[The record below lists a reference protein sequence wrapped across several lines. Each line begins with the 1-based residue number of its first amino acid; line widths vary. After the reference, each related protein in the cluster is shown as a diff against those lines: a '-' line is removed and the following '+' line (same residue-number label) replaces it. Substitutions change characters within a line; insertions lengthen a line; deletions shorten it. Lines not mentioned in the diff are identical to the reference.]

1 MVKRFLIVMGVCVA
15 MLISA
20 SMFYANP
27 VFAEPEAY
35 HVGCAFAVTGKAS
48 WLGEPERNT
57 VLMIA
62 KQIND
67 AGGINGHPLVLH
79 IEDTQGDN
87 TRAVNAMKKL
97 IKKDKVCAIIG
108 PSRSG
113 TSMAAVPVVT
123 QSEIPMISCASAA
136 VITTP
141 VEQRK
146 WVFKVGP
153 DDSDAARNIFAH
165 MNAHNISQVGILT
178 GTTGFGAAGREQL
191 KELAKDYGIE
201 IIADETYNPTD
212 TDMTAQLISIRKTGA
227 QAVIN
232 WSIVPAQSIV
242 SKNMQQLK
250 MTIPLYQSHGFAN
263 IKYAEAAGDSA
274 EGCIFPAGRIMAVDT
289 LADDH
294 PQKKVLKEYKQAYE
308 ATYNDHVS
316 TFGGHAYDALW
327 IVVNALKK
335 VGADPAKIRD
345 ELEKTTFVGVGGV
358 FEYSETD
365 HCGLDK
371 DDFAMLTVK
380 DGNFVVL
387 ND

>member
-1 MVKRFLIVMGVCVA
+1 MVIVFCSSTG
-15 MLISA
+15 
-20 SMFYANP
+20 
-27 VFAEPEAY
+27 FAEPEAY

-57 VLMIA
+57 VEMIA
-62 KQIND
+62 KEIND

-87 TRAVNAMKKL
+87 TRAVNAVKKL
-97 IKKDKVCAIIG
+97 IKKNRVCAIIG

-113 TSMAAVPVVT
+113 TSMAAIPVVT
-123 QSEIPMISCASAA
+123 QSQIPMISCASAA

-141 VEQRK
+141 VEERK
-146 WVFKVGP
+146 WIFKVGP
-153 DDSDAARNIFAH
+153 DDSDAARNIYQH
-165 MNAHNISQVGILT
+165 MKTSNIQKIGILT
-178 GTTGFGAAGREQL
+178 GTTGFGAAGRDQL
-191 KELAKDYGIE
+191 KQLAGEYGIE
-201 IIADETYNPTD
+201 IIADETYSPAD
-212 TDMTAQLISIRKTGA
+212 TDMTAQLIRIRKSDA

-250 MTIPLYQSHGFAN
+250 MTTPLYQSHGFAN

-289 LADDH
+289 LSDDH
-294 PQKKVLKEYKQAYE
+294 PQKPVLSAYKKAYE
-308 ATYNDHVS
+308 STYNEHVS

-335 VGADPAKIRD
+335 VGDDSAKLRD

-371 DDFAMLTVK
+371 DDFEILTVK
-380 DGNFVVL
+380 DGKFVVL
-387 ND
+387 GN

>member
-1 MVKRFLIVMGVCVA
+1 
-15 MLISA
+15 
-20 SMFYANP
+20 
-27 VFAEPEAY
+27 
-35 HVGCAFAVTGKAS
+35 
-48 WLGEPERNT
+48 
-57 VLMIA
+57 
-62 KQIND
+62 
-67 AGGINGHPLVLH
+67 
-79 IEDTQGDN
+79 
-87 TRAVNAMKKL
+87 
-97 IKKDKVCAIIG
+97 
-108 PSRSG
+108 
-113 TSMAAVPVVT
+113 
-123 QSEIPMISCASAA
+123 

-165 MNAHNISQVGILT
+165 MNAHDISQVGILT

>member
-1 MVKRFLIVMGVCVA
+1 
-15 MLISA
+15 
-20 SMFYANP
+20 
-27 VFAEPEAY
+27 
-35 HVGCAFAVTGKAS
+35 
-48 WLGEPERNT
+48 
-57 VLMIA
+57 
-62 KQIND
+62 
-67 AGGINGHPLVLH
+67 
-79 IEDTQGDN
+79 
-87 TRAVNAMKKL
+87 
-97 IKKDKVCAIIG
+97 
-108 PSRSG
+108 
-113 TSMAAVPVVT
+113 
-123 QSEIPMISCASAA
+123 
-136 VITTP
+136 
-141 VEQRK
+141 VEERK
-146 WVFKVGP
+146 WIFKVGP

-165 MNAHNISQVGILT
+165 MNAHDISKIGIMT

-191 KELAKDYGIE
+191 KELSKEYGIE

-212 TDMTAQLISIRKTGA
+212 TDMTAQLISIRKSGA

-308 ATYNDHVS
+308 SAYNEHVS

-335 VGADPAKIRD
+335 VGPDPAKIRD
-345 ELEKTTFVGVGGV
+345 ELEKTTFVGVGGI
-358 FEYSETD
+358 FEFSETD

-380 DGNFVVL
+380 DGNFVVIKE
-387 ND
+387 

>member
-165 MNAHNISQVGILT
+165 MNAHDISQVGILT

-250 MTIPLYQSHGFAN
+250 MTIPFTRVMDLPISNMPRQPVTPL
-263 IKYAEAAGDSA
+263 KAAFFRPEESWPWIPWRMIILRKKSSKNTNRRMRLPIMTMSAPLGDM
-274 EGCIFPAGRIMAVDT
+274 PMM
-289 LADDH
+289 
-294 PQKKVLKEYKQAYE
+294 P
-308 ATYNDHVS
+308 
-316 TFGGHAYDALW
+316 
-327 IVVNALKK
+327 
-335 VGADPAKIRD
+335 
-345 ELEKTTFVGVGGV
+345 
-358 FEYSETD
+358 
-365 HCGLDK
+365 CGSL
-371 DDFAMLTVK
+371 
-380 DGNFVVL
+380 
-387 ND
+387 

>member
-1 MVKRFLIVMGVCVA
+1 MKRILILVCLCAAMVF
-15 MLISA
+15 SA
-20 SMFYANP
+20 STIYANP
-27 VFAEPEAY
+27 KAY

-57 VLMIA
+57 VEMLA

-67 AGGINGHPLVLH
+67 NGGINGHPLVLH

-87 TRAVNAMKKL
+87 TRAVNAVKKL

-108 PSRSG
+108 TSRSG
-113 TSMAAVPVVT
+113 TSMAAAPVAT
-123 QSEIPMISCASAA
+123 QSEIPMISCASAE

-146 WVFKVGP
+146 WIFKVAP
-153 DDSDAARNIFAH
+153 NDSDAARNIFEH
-165 MNAHNISQVGILT
+165 MNVHDIDKIGILT

-191 KELAKDYGIE
+191 KAIAAEYGIE

-242 SKNMQQLK
+242 SQNMQQLK
-250 MTIPLYQSHGFAN
+250 LTIPLYQSHGFAN

-289 LADDH
+289 LSDDH
-294 PQKKVLKEYKQAYE
+294 PQKEPLKAYKEAYE
-308 ATYNDHVS
+308 STYNEHVS

-327 IVVNALKK
+327 ILVNALKK
-335 VGADPAKIRD
+335 VGDDPAKLRD
-345 ELEKTTFVGVGGV
+345 ELENTTFVGVGGI
-358 FEYSETD
+358 FEFSEKD

-371 DDFAMLTVK
+371 DDFALLTVK
-380 DGNFVVL
+380 DGKFVVL
-387 ND
+387 KD

>member
-1 MVKRFLIVMGVCVA
+1 MKKRMLIVTFICA
-15 MLISA
+15 TIFFSA
-20 SMFYANP
+20 SLLYAKSD
-27 VFAEPEAY
+27 AY

-57 VLMIA
+57 VAMIA

-87 TRAVNAMKKL
+87 TRAVNAIKKL
-97 IKKDKVCAIIG
+97 IKKNKVSAIIG

-113 TSMAAVPVVT
+113 TSMASIPVVT
-123 QSEIPMISCASAA
+123 QAKIPMLSCASAA

-141 VEQRK
+141 AEERK
-146 WVFKVGP
+146 WIFKVGP
-153 DDSDAARNIFAH
+153 DDSDAARNIFDH
-165 MNAHNISQVGILT
+165 MNANGIKRVGIMS
-178 GTTGFGAAGREQL
+178 GTTGFGAAGRDQL
-191 KELAKDYGIE
+191 KKLAADYGIE
-201 IIADETYNPTD
+201 IIADETYSPAD
-212 TDMTAQLISIRKTGA
+212 TDMTAQLIRIRKSKA

-289 LADDH
+289 LAEDQ
-294 PQKKVLKEYKQAYE
+294 PQKPVLTVYKKAYE
-308 ATYNDHVS
+308 SKFNDHVS

-327 IVVNALKK
+327 MVVNALEK
-335 VGADPAKIRD
+335 VGDDPSKIRD
-345 ELEKTTFVGVGGV
+345 ELEKTTFVGIGGV
-358 FEYSETD
+358 FEYSQKD

-371 DDFAMLTVK
+371 DDFAILTVK

-387 ND
+387 KD

>member
-1 MVKRFLIVMGVCVA
+1 MKRILLLACLCGVM
-15 MLISA
+15 LFSA
-20 SMFYANP
+20 STIYAN
-27 VFAEPEAY
+27 PEAY
-35 HVGCAFAVTGKAS
+35 HVGCALAVTGKAS

-57 VLMIA
+57 VEMIA
-62 KQIND
+62 KEIND

-87 TRAVNAMKKL
+87 TRAVNAIKKL
-97 IKKDKVCAIIG
+97 IKKNKVCAIIG

-113 TSMAAVPVVT
+113 TSMAAIPVVT
-123 QSEIPMISCASAA
+123 QAKIPMLSCASAA

-141 VEQRK
+141 AEERK

-153 DDSDAARNIFAH
+153 DDSDAARNIFEH
-165 MNAHNISQVGILT
+165 MNATGIKQVGIIS

-191 KELAKDYGIE
+191 KQFAGEYGIE
-201 IIADETYNPTD
+201 IIADETYSPTD
-212 TDMTAQLISIRKTGA
+212 TDMTAQLIRIRKSGA

-250 MTIPLYQSHGFAN
+250 MTTPLYQSHGFAN

-289 LADDH
+289 LADDQ
-294 PQKKVLKEYKQAYE
+294 PQKPVLAAYKKAYE
-308 ATYNDHVS
+308 SKYNEHVS

-327 IVVNALKK
+327 MVVNALKK
-335 VGADPAKIRD
+335 VGDDPAKLRD

-358 FEYSETD
+358 FEYSEKD

-371 DDFAMLTVK
+371 DDFAVLTVK
-380 DGNFVVL
+380 EGKFVVL
-387 ND
+387 KD

>member
-1 MVKRFLIVMGVCVA
+1 MSVF
-15 MLISA
+15 SA
-20 SMFYANP
+20 SVVSADS
-27 VFAEPEAY
+27 EAY
-35 HVGCAFAVTGKAS
+35 HVGCAFSITGSAS

-57 VLMIA
+57 VEMIA
-62 KQIND
+62 KEINA

-87 TRAVNAMKKL
+87 TRAVNAIKKL
-97 IKKDKVCAIIG
+97 IKKDNVCAIIG

-113 TSMAAVPVVT
+113 TSMAARPVVEEA
-123 QSEIPMISCASAA
+123 QIPMISCASAA
-136 VITTP
+136 VITNP
-141 VEQRK
+141 VEERK
-146 WVFKVGP
+146 WIFKVAP
-153 DDSDAARNIFAH
+153 NDSDAALNIYEH
-165 MNAHNISQVGILT
+165 MKAKGIT
-178 GTTGFGAAGREQL
+178 KIGIMSGTTGFGAAGRDQL
-191 KELAKDYGIE
+191 KEFAKDYGIE

-212 TDMTAQLISIRKTGA
+212 TDMTAQLISIRKSGA

-294 PQKKVLKEYKQAYE
+294 PQKAVLAAYKKAYE
-308 ATYNDHVS
+308 AAYNDHVS

-335 VGADPAKIRD
+335 VGDDPGKIRN
-345 ELEKTTFVGVGGV
+345 ELEKTEFVGIGGV
-358 FEYSETD
+358 FKFSDAD

-371 DDFAMLTVK
+371 EDFSMLTVK
-380 DGNFVVL
+380 DGKFVVL
-387 ND
+387 E

>member
-1 MVKRFLIVMGVCVA
+1 MKRILLLACLCVM
-15 MLISA
+15 MLFSA
-20 SMFYANP
+20 STIYAN
-27 VFAEPEAY
+27 PEAY

-57 VLMIA
+57 VKMIA
-62 KQIND
+62 KEINA

-87 TRAVNAMKKL
+87 TRAVNAIKKL
-97 IKKDKVCAIIG
+97 IKKNKVCAIIG

-113 TSMAAVPVVT
+113 TSMAAMPVVM
-123 QSEIPMISCASAA
+123 QAKIPMFSCASAA

-141 VEQRK
+141 AEERK

-153 DDSDAARNIFAH
+153 DDSDAARNIFEH
-165 MNAHNISQVGILT
+165 MNANGIKQVGIMT

-191 KELAKDYGIE
+191 KQFAGDYGIQ
-201 IIADETYNPTD
+201 IISDETYSPAD
-212 TDMTAQLISIRKTGA
+212 TDMTAQLIRIRKSGA
-227 QAVIN
+227 RAIIN

-250 MTIPLYQSHGFAN
+250 MTTPLYQSHGFAN

-289 LADDH
+289 LADDQ
-294 PQKKVLKEYKQAYE
+294 PQKSILAAYKKAYE
-308 ATYNDHVS
+308 STYNDHVS

-327 IVVNALKK
+327 MVVNALKK
-335 VGADPAKIRD
+335 VGNDPAKLRD
-345 ELEKTTFVGVGGV
+345 EFEKTTFIGVGGV
-358 FEYSETD
+358 FEYSAKN

-371 DDFAMLTVK
+371 DDFAILTVK
-380 DGNFVVL
+380 DGKFVVL
-387 ND
+387 KD

>member
-1 MVKRFLIVMGVCVA
+1 MKRILLLACLCVVM
-15 MLISA
+15 LFSA
-20 SMFYANP
+20 STIYANP
-27 VFAEPEAY
+27 AAY

-57 VLMIA
+57 VEMIA
-62 KQIND
+62 KEIND

-87 TRAVNAMKKL
+87 TRAVNAIKKL
-97 IKKDKVCAIIG
+97 IKKNKVCAIIG

-113 TSMAAVPVVT
+113 TSMAVIPVVT
-123 QSEIPMISCASAA
+123 QAKIPMISCASAA

-141 VEQRK
+141 PEERK
-146 WVFKVGP
+146 WIFKVGP
-153 DDSDAARNIFAH
+153 DDSDAARNIFEH
-165 MNAHNISQVGILT
+165 MNANGIKQVGIVT

-191 KELAKDYGIE
+191 KQIAVDYGIQ
-201 IIADETYNPTD
+201 IIADETYSPAD
-212 TDMTAQLISIRKTGA
+212 TDMTAQLIRIRKSDA

-242 SKNMQQLK
+242 SKNMHQLK

-289 LADDH
+289 LADDQ
-294 PQKKVLKEYKQAYE
+294 PQKPVLGAYKKAYE
-308 ATYNDHVS
+308 STYNEHVS

-327 IVVNALKK
+327 MVVNALKK
-335 VGADPAKIRD
+335 VGDDSAKIRD
-345 ELEKTTFVGVGGV
+345 ELENTKFVGVGGG
-358 FEYSETD
+358 FEYSEKD

-371 DDFAMLTVK
+371 DDFAILTVE
-380 DGNFVVL
+380 DGKFVVL
-387 ND
+387 KD